1 MRTFK
6 SLSFVLMAAALSL
19 TACNNPNG
27 GNENPSSG
35 EKKLMLSVDKTSIMS
50 DGRDKAT
57 FTVKYGTEEKSV
69 DVTSDAVIMNG
80 TVAIEGFTFTSTTPE
95 TYTFTATYEDPESG
109 ETVTSNEVTV
119 TASSLTLSVDAETIV
134 SNGLGKATFT
144 VTYEGE
150 AVTATSTI
158 TNVTL
163 DEEYAQGANEFVSP
177 SYVGEFE
184 FTAKYRNLTSN
195 TVKVTVEAAPA
206 AELRLVV
213 DKPRLQSG
221 ESATFTVLDKGTD
234 VTTSAKIK
242 NVTSGDYLDGATFTM
257 GSDKTVQFVAEY
269 NDKTSQTLSVGSGNF
284 HKSVMV
290 LKFTSVGC
298 SYCPQMA
305 TALEKAN
312 ESYDNGT
319 RMVEVSV
326 HHPNMGSDP
335 MIPANIDDF
344 NAYFSVPGLPMTY
357 YDMDLS
363 VYSYGAESTSAIL
376 GKVKPLA
383 RTVAG
388 VGIAADAEAD
398 GSNLKVNVNVTASVA
413 NEYYLAVML
422 LENGIVHS
430 QTGGGANYVHN
441 HTLRET
447 LSESIFGDSLGAMT
461 VGQTVSK
468 EYSITANA
476 EYEIDNCSIVCY
488 VCTKSGDVWSV
499 SNVVS
504 FPVGSWADVTFE

>member
-1 MRTFK
+1 MKTFK
-6 SLSFVLMAAALSL
+6 SLSFVLMTAALSL
-19 TACNNPNG
+19 TACNNPTG
-27 GNENPSSG
+27 GEVDPTPD
-35 EKKLMLSVDKTSIMS
+35 KKTLMLSVDKTSIMS

-150 AVTATSTI
+150 DVTATSTI

-177 SYVGEFE
+177 NYVGEFE

-234 VTTSAKIK
+234 VTASAKIK

-257 GSDKTVQFVAEY
+257 GSEGTVQFVAEY

-284 HKSVMV
+284 HKNVMV
-290 LKFTSVGC
+290 MKFTSAKC
-298 SYCPQMA
+298 MACPAM
-305 TALEKAN
+305 TSALEAAEK
-312 ESYDNGT
+312 SYPD
-319 RMVEVSV
+319 RMVEIAV
-326 HHPNMGSDP
+326 HHSLMGSDP
-335 MIPANIDDF
+335 MIPANIDEF
-344 NAYFSVPGLPMTY
+344 NSYFFRQSAGLPKTY
-357 YDMDLS
+357 YDMDLLS
-363 VYSYGAESTSAIL
+363 YSLGAESVSAIL

-398 GSNLKVNVNVTASVA
+398 GANLKVNVNVTASVA

-430 QTGGGANYVHN
+430 QTGGGDNYVHN

-504 FPVGSWADVTFE
+504 FPVGSWVDVTFE

>member
-1 MRTFK
+1 
-6 SLSFVLMAAALSL
+6 
-19 TACNNPNG
+19 
-27 GNENPSSG
+27 
-35 EKKLMLSVDKTSIMS
+35 
-50 DGRDKAT
+50 
-57 FTVKYGTEEKSV
+57 
-69 DVTSDAVIMNG
+69 
-80 TVAIEGFTFTSTTPE
+80 
-95 TYTFTATYEDPESG
+95 
-109 ETVTSNEVTV
+109 
-119 TASSLTLSVDAETIV
+119 
-134 SNGLGKATFT
+134 
-144 VTYEGE
+144 
-150 AVTATSTI
+150 
-158 TNVTL
+158 
-163 DEEYAQGANEFVSP
+163 
-177 SYVGEFE
+177 
-184 FTAKYRNLTSN
+184 
-195 TVKVTVEAAPA
+195 
-206 AELRLVV
+206 
-213 DKPRLQSG
+213 
-221 ESATFTVLDKGTD
+221 
-234 VTTSAKIK
+234 
-242 NVTSGDYLDGATFTM
+242 
-257 GSDKTVQFVAEY
+257 
-269 NDKTSQTLSVGSGNF
+269 
-284 HKSVMV
+284 
-290 LKFTSVGC
+290 
-298 SYCPQMA
+298 MA